1 MLILVKLALKRI
13 SFIIISLVITV
24 FITGNY
30 FIYKQVTKAHKR
42 EFKAYIRTNFAKTE
56 VIEINPSEL
65 FSNNQR
71 ITWLDEN
78 KEILLGEIMYDIVSI
93 KNNGTKVLLT
103 VVNDSEE
110 KALMNEYRDE
120 FNGFYNQ
127 NSAKSKNNIMKD
139 FFGFKYLPTHQCF
152 FELACSEYKISAFF
166 FAEIED
172 GFISIPFSPPDFV

>member
-56 VIEINPSEL
+56 VIEISPSEL
-65 FSNNQR
+65 FCNNQR

-110 KALMNEYRDE
+110 KALMNEYSDE

-127 NSAKSKNNIMKD
+127 NNAKSKNNIMKD
-139 FFGFKYLPTHQCF
+139 FFGFKYLLNTYQEIQ
-152 FELACSEYKISAFF
+152 FEYCSYCYVVKHITNFPVV
-166 FAEIED
+166 IL
-172 GFISIPFSPPDFV
+172 PVHLRPPVKV